1 MRSNK
6 KLLHYGALVSII
18 IPENQGMFLYSDG
31 FIKNNIRAESFTY
44 GETDFYGCLFLITPK
59 YETKMLTQMNKQNI
73 QDDYS
78 QINQKNFDL
87 LVRELETNDMI
98 FQKNKGKSIS
108 YGEEFQLLHFKSRKF
123 LSINQDSQ
131 SGELQ
136 NNYTLRLSEIS
147 NEKTLFKVGAAFKHQ
162 SDSSKVVKFE
172 DLIHFCCC
180 PDREA
185 FVYYVKKKEKASYNK
200 IMIKSQKD
208 MNQSQDITKP
218 VNNQSYSDISSLYNE
233 QQGDDQKYQFYVG
246 YDKKCYF
253 KLKYFS
259 ELEQN
264 TNQIFFGDIFCI
276 NSYENSTFL
285 QCLVTTKLPKTQHS
299 LELQESQEPQRQ
311 SKIIAEKTQLIHN
324 QNLKDILI
332 VEREKSSNAILFF
345 QEQNNFDYNSSLS
358 LWKIEGKELHTGG
371 FIYEGDLFRLKNIKN
386 NMYLMVKSKE
396 QIKSQ
401 ELKKEFLE
409 RTKNIDYLD
418 KRDKME
424 EHYPQNLVYLV
435 SHIIQPSVYTQSG
448 RDIFLIDQRQDDGT
462 VNFQYTDE
470 DTLFTFEKV
479 SNQQVQTEGNNISP
493 LKYEDF
499 FRIKH
504 FKTQQY
510 FTEYI
515 KKEIESGDDQGLE
528 QLLRQKYFTIKMKP
542 SVEKREVFKLY
553 KSQHQE
559 IWETTFM
566 LSCIPVIRKRTNDLK
581 NLKKYINKYQNTS
594 DKQFDKF
601 KQKIKNL
608 NLCLKMLHEFC
619 YDENERM
626 QDMQLDVLSLEIG
639 LINAKRQ
646 KLLKQYDLIT
656 DCARII
662 QEIDKTFYVKDVE
675 NNIEEI
681 QETLILIYQFLIKAS
696 FNNPDN
702 QLECA
707 KYFPLMVEHIGL
719 NVEAEKCIR
728 YILADNIKLLQ
739 SVDQPLVKNRCF
751 LGDEQ
756 EGQKQYSE
764 FNRIINDLISN
775 SKNQFQQN
783 QNNNSMIEVIS
794 PTIKKQFFTLSQHFL
809 RKFNKNSAKETQKQ
823 LKYDKIQLE
832 NEEILHYF
840 NSIIKY
846 NSIGLTYN
854 QTEVAKIIIEGS
866 FDQSQGAESYQQKLY
881 PIRSTIHNQLT
892 INIDGK
898 DQEFEEYLIQNDDNK
913 KYRKFLQIQLK
924 LYANL
929 CYGRNYECI
938 NKIREIIS
946 FKALK
951 NYIEMFEKKIQNNQG
966 DIDVLDNFSSSLY
979 SIIYCTYLDKQPY
992 IERKVPKLI
1001 YNYNISD
1008 FQRRSYYNIK
1018 ERSHLA
1024 QQDNILLSKQQSSEK
1039 EVINKLNLEK
1049 ADSFDQI
1056 NSANN
1061 SPDQLLNLN
1070 QQNENQYNIDISF
1083 NNSFQQKRQNSL
1095 QRSFSKQSSE
1105 KFQIDQLKEVQI
1117 NWLIDN
1123 VKNFLKS
1130 LNGKQNRRANLVVK
1144 VVRLI
1149 QKLYSFESITDTQVL
1164 KEIFEALIRL
1174 FRSQFSIKKQ
1184 NKGNSEDQNNL
1195 ESSQNHERR
1204 SKVLSEYSVQEN
1216 VQNEKSEKVKKIVKK
1231 IPKIQDDQLLFYT
1244 QIKNLNE
1251 FIRLIDEEKSK
1262 DAKVKEEIIYNIQTK
1277 MAIMQIFKQ
1286 YIDLRRENYLQSIIH
1301 FIIKILPEMQ
1311 QSDER
1316 KIKEKLENEIDILMP
1331 SNNLPDEPFELKEK
1345 EDFDILGVTSKFAS
1359 GLVTGITNNLKG
1371 AVGKV
1376 MGSEQKEYVLS
1387 ESEKPSIQSLDLFLE
1402 KDDENNNKKNDYQKD
1417 VKSSQKFIWMLL
1429 NTFLNSSDYRLN
1441 CSILK
1446 ILFFNFSQCRNLIRS
1461 VKQCQ
1466 IIIDRTDKNEEKIAQ
1481 DLEERVKDFNIQ
1493 CEKSETWFIEINNKQ
1508 NSETM
1513 KKVSDKLKDLN
1524 YMFFCKKLI
1533 KDQEGKLI
1541 YQQEEQ
1547 KPENII
1553 MSRQFMIRNLDAHNS
1568 VITLIK
1574 DSLKIFKSFKE
1585 FDGCIEQQVIYI
1597 KCFKFLQYFCIGG
1610 NKLNKKLLYNQ
1621 IDFFMELLNYLE
1633 LGQTDLIIEIYKDN
1647 YKAITEVNDTT
1658 INAVLKKIMHYDDF
1672 QVLLQGEKEQKISQG
1687 HLPKY
1692 VDFFYQICIFKQVPV
1707 QQNMHKIIIALQD
1720 LANLQDFLFMEKVV
1734 NKIQFRNQQE
1744 QSSLKSKDEYQFC
1757 FDKISVEQYGN
1768 NNIPFV
1774 YHSKVLELILLLLE
1788 NSDQGAK
1795 YFVQKLKNLL
1805 PAKYLIREM
1814 TKKGDIFCSQDFPQ
1828 FFCYTQIKR
1837 YCFKLF
1843 NIFYCN
1849 QEGLKE
1855 IQDMIKKMEFMN
1867 QFIYIELFKVSEAL
1881 YRYFNIQESKL
1892 KVINFKKREKNS
1904 NISNF
1909 DIDNILGEN
1918 IIYQNELDKM
1928 QEAKQREYNQLIPL
1942 LVQQY
1947 PYLKDASSK
1956 EKKYVKLSEYL
1967 NHLLNEV
1974 WPVISFLFKQ
1984 IEEYKQ
1990 AIEQSSYGGIQK
2002 EDFEQFKPYTQFKDW
2017 FLESVA
2023 ILLMQSYNSC
2033 KNNDKVAVDI
2043 QKEVII
2049 DEEVAGDFNRYI
2061 KSYQKDLGKSYE
2073 EIEIQ
2078 QIFFAVKPKERLIL
2092 NYQNQINYPS
2102 VETIINLPLQNIL
2115 SSKNNNDQFV
2125 RKCLLNILIN
2135 SKIKNKIVEERKK
2148 LIYCIQSIQNI
2159 TENIDFLSLEFLLQ
2173 KIIQYIPQCFQEFV
2187 KGHHKEDHSILIDIL
2202 RFLHD
2207 FIFFSEEDQEVD
2219 QENKNT
2225 INFNEDDEDTIKNLK
2240 IQQETL
2246 GIQDLGD
2253 QKQDTRSRKNA
2264 NDFTRKKHQ
2273 NLMAKF
2279 NLPYILLE
2287 TLCSDSNKVDY
2298 FQNHLC
2304 RKIFNSIIMLFI
2316 QLLDGGNLI
2325 VQEQLYSFFIKEEN
2339 SEKFFEIIHQF
2350 LTLKILNRS
2359 SQKTTIFDQV
2369 EYELDHIDLV
2379 YRSKDKFV
2387 GILEILKLLQ
2397 LICENHNSNLQNYM
2411 RHQIKSR
2418 NNYNLIQ
2425 DVILVIDSQIR
2436 VLNND
2441 NFKQININQQNIEV
2455 LCQAFETLTEF
2466 VQGPCKQNQL
2476 ELAESPI
2483 IEIIAGILDLG
2494 LEKEKMGR
2502 GRRSTDIRNSQR
2514 HSSFSYLNNN
2524 QKQSQKYI
2532 YDENE
2537 LKEQTQK
2544 KIINYLQ
2551 QDVRSEYFKNLIQKK
2566 FNEANKQEDWMIQK
2580 AKYKSLITIESIL
2593 EGNKVK
2599 KIVKK
2604 IEKGINTKLLNLN
2617 MLNTFNKFK
2626 VVNQKEIPYTE
2637 ELFGRGDMEIDDI
2650 INQSDQIDKKD
2661 INLRYHCDKII
2672 EIGFKC
2678 LILKHYYN
2686 NLNDES
2692 NYDKEENEG
2701 QKKQQQDVND
2711 EDDEDED
2718 EEQDFEDLMD
2728 DDDEDEPHNY
2738 YTSKV
2743 ENNDN
2748 QTKANNGILKNKQ
2761 LNSNKVQIN
2770 HDNAHSYKENEEK
2783 QETEQPQQDSI
2794 DLYYENTELNKR
2806 PDQVFFQ
2813 KYLIELEINYQGQ
2826 LSKVYFPKPPIANSL
2841 NQALI
2846 KRFEL
2851 DAKRESTKAKVQD
2864 LQQKSQLLISE
2875 MKYEYQFNNYLLK
2888 IIPKYQLLIKFL
2900 NLILK
2905 NKQKNKKNDDEN
2917 EINEEQLNVDLLE
2930 TFNFWSFIFT
2940 IIANLCIILV
2950 LEENHQMNAQ
2960 NIGSFLNNSYL
2971 FDEDPYIKV
2980 FISFKQPDFII
2991 VFYIFSIF
2999 AIIFQGLAFIIYW
3012 LKTNKFLLSEY
3023 VFNNQKIVKQE
3034 QRELKSKQ
3042 DKLDEENEQIKLKI
3056 QRLYNNIFFW
3066 FQYKLIFWFNYE
3078 FKYSL
3083 YSRQPWIIPLFS
3095 YQCLQLSITILSI
3108 INPIPCALMLLLYIF
3123 TRYPELKNILQAIY
3137 KPRKQILLTVAL
3149 LCLSTYF
3156 FSLLYYY
3163 NFYRDFDPYCVSIWK
3178 CFTFILVQT
3187 FVAEGGFL
3195 GVIFPDYTDDWGFS
3209 ARIIADFAY
3218 VFFINILVTQILSG
3232 IIIDQFAQLRA
3243 ETQQRQEDINTVC
3256 FICGQSVSEL
3266 EKRKNK
3272 KGQSFRDHIEF
3283 EHSKWN
3289 YINFMQY
3296 LDSKKETD
3304 LSGFESYV
3312 NQKRQNHDITWFP
3325 IRQDEEEDKKRQEGD
3340 DINFDNIEQQIQLK
3354 KKKELGGLEQNW
3366 QLVSIKIEDINNRII
3381 QVENELKKK
3390 TIKKKDD

>member
-1 MRSNK
+1 
-6 KLLHYGALVSII
+6 
-18 IPENQGMFLYSDG
+18 
-31 FIKNNIRAESFTY
+31 
-44 GETDFYGCLFLITPK
+44 TDFYGCLFLITPK

-136 NNYTLRLSEIS
+136 NNYTLRLAEIS

-185 FVYYVKKKEKASYNK
+185 YVYYVKKKEKSSFGK
-200 IMIKSQKD
+200 PMILKSQID
-208 MNQSQDITKP
+208 MNQSQDFTKS
-218 VNNQSYSDISSLYNE
+218 VNNQSYSDISSVYNE
-233 QQGDDQKYQFYVG
+233 QLTDDHKYQFYVG

-259 ELEQN
+259 ELEQD

-285 QCLVTTKLPKTQHS
+285 QCLVTTKLS
-299 LELQESQEPQRQ
+299 EPQRQ
-311 SKIIAEKTQLIHN
+311 PKIIAEKTQLIHN
-324 QNLKDILI
+324 QNLKDDLK
-332 VEREKSSNAILFF
+332 VERHKNNNAILFF
-345 QEQNNFDYNSSLS
+345 QEQNNIDYNSSLS

-371 FIYEGDLFRLKNIKN
+371 FIYEGDLFRLKNIKT

-396 QIKSQ
+396 QIISQ
-401 ELKKEFLE
+401 ELKKGLLE
-409 RTKNIDYLD
+409 RTKNIDYIE
-418 KRDKME
+418 KKQE
-424 EHYPQNLVYLV
+424 NYPQNLVYLV
-435 SHIIQPSVYTQSG
+435 SHIFQPSIYEQSG
-448 RDIFLIDQRQDDGT
+448 KDIFLIDQNQNEGT
-462 VNFQYTDE
+462 VTFQYTDE
-470 DTLFTFEKV
+470 DTLFTFEKEV
-479 SNQQVQTEGNNISP
+479 
-493 LKYEDF
+493 
-499 FRIKH
+499 
-504 FKTQQY
+504 
-510 FTEYI
+510 
-515 KKEIESGDDQGLE
+515 ESGEDLGLE
-528 QLLRQKYFTIKMKP
+528 QLLRQKYFTIVIQNFFFYEIQKIQLKKKMKP

-566 LSCIPVIRKRTNDLK
+566 LSCIPVIRKRTSDLK
-581 NLKKYINKYQNTS
+581 NLKSYIQHNTHTY
-594 DKQFDKF
+594 DKQFDKY

-639 LINAKRQ
+639 LVNTKRQ

-662 QEIDKTFYVKDVE
+662 QEIDKTFYPKDVQ

-681 QETLILIYQFLIKAS
+681 QETLILIYQFFIKAS

-707 KYFPLMVEHIGL
+707 KYFPLMVDHIGL
-719 NVEAEKCIR
+719 NVESEKCIR

-739 SVDQPLVKNRCF
+739 SVDQPLVKSRCF

-756 EGQKQYSE
+756 EGQKQYTE
-764 FNRIINDLISN
+764 FNRIIDDLISS

-783 QNNNSMIEVIS
+783 QTSNFYQDLS
-794 PTIKKQFFTLSQHFL
+794 PYTKKQSFTLSQHFL
-809 RKFNKNSAKETQKQ
+809 KKFDKTSTKEINKSQ
-823 LKYDKIQLE
+823 KYDKIQQ

-846 NSIGLTYN
+846 NSVGLTYN
-854 QTEVAKIIIEGS
+854 QTEVAKIIIEEIS
-866 FDQSQGAESYQQKLY
+866 NQTMNEVENQFKQYIQHQKQIYDLILNFFKKSQKLY
-881 PIRSTIHNQLT
+881 AIRSTTHNQLT
-892 INIDGK
+892 FKINGNY
-898 DQEFEEYLIQNDDNK
+898 QEFQEYLIENDDNK
-913 KYRKFLQIQLK
+913 QYRKCLQIQLK

-938 NKIREIIS
+938 NKVKEIIS
-946 FKALK
+946 FKALQ
-951 NYIEMFEKKIQNNQG
+951 NYIKMFEEKIKKNQG

-979 SIIYCTYLDKQPY
+979 SIIYCTYLDKYPY

-1001 YNYNISD
+1001 HNRNISD
-1008 FQRRSYYNIK
+1008 IQHRSYDNTK
-1018 ERSHLA
+1018 ERNHQA
-1024 QQDNILLSKQQSSEK
+1024 QHDNYQLSKQQSQEQ
-1039 EVINKLNLEK
+1039 
-1049 ADSFDQI
+1049 QI
-1056 NSANN
+1056 NNYINLDDRQNSIDKVQSANN
-1061 SPDQLLNLN
+1061 SPELLLNIN
-1070 QQNENQYNIDISF
+1070 QQNENQYNQEISF
-1083 NNSFQQKRQNSL
+1083 NNSNNSFQQKRQSSL
-1095 QRSFSKQSSE
+1095 QRSLSQQSSE
-1105 KFQIDQLKEVQI
+1105 KLQIDQLKEDQVK
-1117 NWLIDN
+1117 WLIEN
-1123 VKNFLKS
+1123 VKDFLKN
-1130 LNGKQNRRANLVVK
+1130 LNGKQNRRANLIVK

-1149 QKLYSFESITDTQVL
+1149 QKLYSFESIKDQNVQT
-1164 KEIFEALIRL
+1164 EIFEALILL
-1174 FRSQFSIKKQ
+1174 FKSQINLKKQ
-1184 NKGNSEDQNNL
+1184 NKVNSEEQSNL
-1195 ESSQNHERR
+1195 ESSQNQERR
-1204 SKVLSEYSVQEN
+1204 SKVLSEYSAKEIL
-1216 VQNEKSEKVKKIVKK
+1216 QNEKSEKAKKIVKK
-1231 IPKIQDDQLLFYT
+1231 IPKIQDDQLLFYS

-1262 DAKVKEEIIYNIQTK
+1262 DAKVKEEIKYNIQTK
-1277 MAIMQIFKQ
+1277 ITIMQIFKQ
-1286 YIDLRRENYLQSIIH
+1286 YIDLRRENYLQSIIK
-1301 FIIKILPEMQ
+1301 FITRILPDMQ

-1331 SNNLPDEPFELKEK
+1331 SVNLPDQPLELKEK
-1345 EDFDILGVTSKFAS
+1345 EDTNLLNITTKFAS
-1359 GLVTGITNNLKG
+1359 GLVSGLTNNLKDV
-1371 AVGKV
+1371 VG
-1376 MGSEQKEYVLS
+1376 MGSEQKAYVL
-1387 ESEKPSIQSLDLFLE
+1387 EEDERPSKKSLDSFLQ
-1402 KDDENNNKKNDYQKD
+1402 KDNENKKNEKD
-1417 VKSSQKFIWMLL
+1417 KDKEKEKDEKSSQQFIWMLL
-1429 NTFLNSSDYRLN
+1429 NTFLNSTDYKLN

-1466 IIIDRTDKNEEKIAQ
+1466 IIIDRIDRNEERIAQ
-1481 DLEERVKDFNIQ
+1481 DLEERIKDFNIQ
-1493 CEKSETWFIEINNKQ
+1493 CEKSETWFIDVNNKQ

-1533 KDQEGKLI
+1533 KDQEDKLI
-1541 YQQEEQ
+1541 YEEQDQ
-1547 KPENII
+1547 KPENIQ

-1585 FDGCIEQQVIYI
+1585 FNSEIEQQVIYI
-1597 KCFKFLQYFCIGG
+1597 KCFNFLKYFCIGG

-1621 IDFFMELLNYLE
+1621 IDFFMDLLNYLE

-1647 YKAITEVNDTT
+1647 YKAITEVNDAT
-1658 INAVLKKIMHYDDF
+1658 INAVLKKIMQYDE
-1672 QVLLQGEKEQKISQG
+1672 EKELKISQG

-1692 VDFFYQICIFKQVPV
+1692 VDFFYHICIFKQVPV
-1707 QQNMHKIIIALQD
+1707 QQNIHKIILALQD
-1720 LANLQDFLFMEKVV
+1720 LANLQDFLFMENVGMK
-1734 NKIQFRNQQE
+1734 NHARNQ
-1744 QSSLKSKDEYQFC
+1744 LKQNQLQNDQKQKEEYQFC

-1768 NNIPFV
+1768 NNIPYV

-1805 PAKYLIREM
+1805 PAKYLIKEM
-1814 TKKGDIFCSQDFPQ
+1814 AKKGDIFCSQDFPQ

-1855 IQDMIKKMEFMN
+1855 IQDMIKDMQNMN
-1867 QFIYIELFKVSEAL
+1867 QFIYVELFKVSEAL
-1881 YRYFNIQESKL
+1881 YRYFNIPESKL
-1892 KVINFKKREKNS
+1892 QVINFKKREKNS

-1909 DIDNILGEN
+1909 DIDSILGEN
-1918 IIYQNELDKM
+1918 IIEKKDIIDKV
-1928 QEAKQREYNQLIPL
+1928 QEAKQKEYNQLLLL

-1947 PYLKDASSK
+1947 PYLKEASSK
-1956 EKKYVKLSEYL
+1956 EKKYVKLSDYL

-1990 AIEQSSYGGIQK
+1990 AMEQSSQK

-2023 ILLMQSYNSC
+2023 KLLIQSYNSC
-2033 KNNDKVAVDI
+2033 KNNEKVAADI
-2043 QKEVII
+2043 QREVII
-2049 DEEVAGDFNRYI
+2049 DEEVAGDFNRQI
-2061 KSYQKDLGKSYE
+2061 KSYLKDLGKSYE
-2073 EIEIQ
+2073 DIEIQ

-2135 SKIKNKIVEERKK
+2135 PKIKEKIVDERQK

-2159 TENIDFLSLEFLLQ
+2159 TDNNEQLSLEFLLQ

-2187 KGHHKEDHSILIDIL
+2187 KGHNKEDHSVLIDIL

-2207 FIFFSEEDQEVD
+2207 FILYSKEDQEVD
-2219 QENKNT
+2219 QDNKNK
-2225 INFNEDDEDTIKNLK
+2225 INFNEDDEDTVKNLK

-2246 GIQDLGD
+2246 GISDLGD

-2264 NDFTRKKHQ
+2264 NDFSRRKHQ

-2325 VQEQLYSFFIKEEN
+2325 IQEQLYQFFIKEEN

-2350 LTLKILNRS
+2350 LTIKIQNRS

-2397 LICENHNSNLQNYM
+2397 LICENHNSNLQNYI
-2411 RHQIKSR
+2411 RHQTKSR

-2425 DVILVIDSQIR
+2425 DVIQVIDSQIR
-2436 VLNND
+2436 VLNKD
-2441 NFKQININQQNIEV
+2441 NIKIININQQNIEV

-2514 HSSFSYLNNN
+2514 HSSFNQLNNN

-2537 LKEQTQK
+2537 LKEQTQL
-2544 KIINYLQ
+2544 KIINYLKQ
-2551 QDVRSEYFKNLIQKK
+2551 EVQSEYFKNLIQKK

-2617 MLNTFNKFK
+2617 MLNTYNKFK
-2626 VVNQKEIPYTE
+2626 VSKQKEITYTE
-2637 ELFGRGDMEIDDI
+2637 DLFGRGDIEIEDI
-2650 INQSDQIDKKD
+2650 ISQSEETDKKD
-2661 INLRYHCDKII
+2661 LRQHCDKII

-2678 LILKHYYN
+2678 LILKNYYN
-2686 NLNDES
+2686 NLADES
-2692 NYDKEENEG
+2692 NYDKEENDRE
-2701 QKKQQQDVND
+2701 KKDAND

-2718 EEQDFEDLMD
+2718 LEDQDYEDLMD
-2728 DDDEDEPHNY
+2728 DDDDEDESQNY
-2738 YTSKV
+2738 YALKV

-2748 QTKANNGILKNKQ
+2748 QAQVNNGILKNKQ
-2761 LNSNKVQIN
+2761 PNSNEVQIN
-2770 HDNAHSYKENEEK
+2770 YDDLHSNKQNQEK
-2783 QETEQPQQDSI
+2783 YNIEQPQQDYI
-2794 DLYYENTELNKR
+2794 DLYYENTEINKR

-2813 KYLIELEINYQGQ
+2813 KYLVELEINYQGQ

-2846 KRFEL
+2846 KRFEF
-2851 DAKRESTKAKVQD
+2851 DAQRQSTKAKVLD

-2875 MKYEYQFNNYLLK
+2875 MKYEYQFNNFLLM
-2888 IIPKYQLLIKFL
+2888 IIPKNQFLIKLLNFL
-2900 NLILK
+2900 LK
-2905 NKQKNKKNDDEN
+2905 NKQKNKKNDNEFEN
-2917 EINEEQLNVDLLE
+2917 EKNEEQLNVDLLE

-2940 IIANLCIILV
+2940 IISNLCIILV
-2950 LEENHQMNAQ
+2950 LEENHSMTAQ
-2960 NIGSFLNNSYL
+2960 NIGNFLYNNYQ
-2971 FDEDPYIKV
+2971 FDEEPYVKI
-2980 FISFKQPDFII
+2980 FISFKQSDFII
-2991 VFYIFSIF
+2991 VFYFFSIL
-2999 AIIFQGLAFIIYW
+2999 AIIFQGLAFFIYW
-3012 LKTNKFLLSEY
+3012 YKNHSFLLSEY
-3023 VFNNQKIVKQE
+3023 VFNNQKIVKQK

-3042 DKLDEENEQIKLKI
+3042 EKLDEENEQQKLKI
-3056 QRLYNNIFFW
+3056 YRHYQNILFYFENKLM
-3066 FQYKLIFWFNYE
+3066 FQVNYE
-3078 FKYSL
+3078 FKYWL
-3083 YSRQPWIIPLFS
+3083 YSNYPRIIPLFS
-3095 YQCLQLSITILSI
+3095 YQFLQLSITILSI

-3123 TRYPELKNILQAIY
+3123 SRYPELKNILQAIY
-3137 KPRKQILLTVAL
+3137 KPRKQILLTLAL

-3195 GVIFPDYTDDWGFS
+3195 GVIFPDYTDNWGFS
-3209 ARIIADFAY
+3209 FRIIADFAY

-3232 IIIDQFAQLRA
+3232 TIIDQFAQLRE
-3243 ETQQRQEDINTVC
+3243 ETQKRQEDINTVC
-3256 FICGQSVSEL
+3256 FICGQNVSEL

-3272 KGQSFRDHIEF
+3272 KGQSFRDHIEL

-3304 LSGFESYV
+3304 LSGFESFV
-3312 NQKRQNHDITWFP
+3312 NHKRQNHDISWFP
-3325 IRQDEEEDKKRQEGD
+3325 IRQDEEEDNKRQEGD
-3340 DINFDNIEQQIQLK
+3340 DINFENIEQQIQLK

-3366 QLVSIKIEDINNRII
+3366 QLVGIKIEDINNRII

>member
-1 MRSNK
+1 
-6 KLLHYGALVSII
+6 
-18 IPENQGMFLYSDG
+18 
-31 FIKNNIRAESFTY
+31 
-44 GETDFYGCLFLITPK
+44 
-59 YETKMLTQMNKQNI
+59 MLTSMNKQNI

-98 FQKNKGKSIS
+98 FQKNKGKAIS

-131 SGELQ
+131 GGELQ

-185 FVYYVKKKEKASYNK
+185 FVYYVKKKDKVSFNK
-200 IMIKSQKD
+200 PMILKSQVD
-208 MNQSQDITKP
+208 MNQSQDFTKSL
-218 VNNQSYSDISSLYNE
+218 NNQSYSEISSVYND

-285 QCLVTTKLPKTQHS
+285 QCLVTTKQS
-299 LELQESQEPQRQ
+299 EPQRQ
-311 SKIIAEKTQLIHN
+311 PKIIAEKTQLIHI
-324 QNLKDILI
+324 QKLKDDLK
-332 VEREKSSNAILFF
+332 VQRDRHNNAILFF
-345 QEQNNFDYNSSLS
+345 QESNNFDYNSSLCKINKYAYHEYKT
-358 LWKIEGKELHTGG
+358 LWKIEGKEMNTGG
-371 FIYEGDLFRLKNIKN
+371 FIYEGDLFRLKNIKT

-401 ELKKEFLE
+401 ELKREFLE

-418 KRDKME
+418 KKE
-424 EHYPQNLVYLV
+424 ELYPQFLIYLV
-435 SHIIQPSVYTQSG
+435 SHVIQPSVYEQSG
-448 RDIFLIDQRQDDGT
+448 RDIFLIDQSQSESGT
-462 VNFQYTDE
+462 VSFQYTDE
-470 DTLFTFEKV
+470 DTLFTFEK
-479 SNQQVQTEGNNISP
+479 
-493 LKYEDF
+493 
-499 FRIKH
+499 
-504 FKTQQY
+504 QY

-515 KKEIESGDDQGLE
+515 KKEIEQGDDSGFE
-528 QLLRQKYFTIKMKP
+528 QLLRQKYFTI
-542 SVEKREVFKLY
+542 
-553 KSQHQE
+553 E

-566 LSCIPVIRKRTNDLK
+566 LSCIPKS
-581 NLKKYINKYQNTS
+581 NTS

-601 KQKIKNL
+601 RQKIKNL

-639 LINAKRQ
+639 LVNGKRQ

-662 QEIDKTFYVKDVE
+662 KEIDKTFYVKNKILTKNKIEQVENKNEQVENKIDQVE
-675 NNIEEI
+675 NNIEEV

-739 SVDQPLVKNRCF
+739 SVDQPLVKSRCF

-756 EGQKQYSE
+756 EGQKQYVE
-764 FNRIINDLISN
+764 FNRIIDDLISS
-775 SKNQFQQN
+775 SKNQFYQN
-783 QNNNSMIEVIS
+783 QSNNSAMDLS
-794 PTIKKQFFTLSQHFL
+794 PYTREQSFTLSQHFL
-809 RKFNKNSAKETQKQ
+809 RRFKEAQQ
-823 LKYDKIQLE
+823 SLDQQKYDKMWLE
-832 NEEILHYF
+832 KQEILHYF

-854 QTEVAKIIIEGS
+854 QTEVAKIIIKGT
-866 FDQSQGAESYQQKLY
+866 FDQMQGSESYK
-881 PIRSTIHNQLT
+881 STIHNQLT
-892 INIDGK
+892 FKINGR
-898 DQEFEEYLIQNDDNK
+898 DQEFEEYLIEKDNNK

-938 NKIREIIS
+938 NKIKEIIS
-946 FKALK
+946 FNALK
-951 NYIEMFEKKIQNNQG
+951 HYIQMFENKIKNGQG
-966 DIDVLDNFSSSLY
+966 DNDVLDDFSSSLY

-1001 YNYNISD
+1001 HTYHIYN
-1008 FQRRSYYNIK
+1008 FQHRSYDNFK

-1024 QQDNILLSKQQSSEK
+1024 QQDNIGFSNQQSLEK
-1039 EVINKLNLEK
+1039 EVINKLNLENGGQ
-1049 ADSFDQI
+1049 SFDQVQ
-1056 NSANN
+1056 SANN
-1061 SPDQLLNLN
+1061 SPEPLLNIN

-1083 NNSFQQKRQNSL
+1083 SNSFQQKRQSSL
-1095 QRSFSKQSSE
+1095 QRSISQQSQE
-1105 KFQIDQLKEVQI
+1105 KMSVDQLKDDEK
-1117 NWLIDN
+1117 WLISN
-1123 VKNFLKS
+1123 VKDFLKN
-1130 LNGKQNRRANLVVK
+1130 LNGKQNRRANLIVK

-1149 QKLYSFESITDTQVL
+1149 QKLYSFESIKDKEDQR
-1164 KEIFEALIRL
+1164 EIFEALIWL
-1174 FRSQFSIKKQ
+1174 FRSQFSLKKL
-1184 NKGNSEDQNNL
+1184 NKINQDDNV

-1204 SKVLSEYSVQEN
+1204 SKVLSEYSIQEN
-1216 VQNEKSEKVKKIVKK
+1216 VQVEKSEKVKKIVKK

-1262 DAKVKEEIIYNIQTK
+1262 DAKVKEEIKYNIQTK
-1277 MAIMQIFKQ
+1277 MTIMQIFKQ
-1286 YIDLRRENYLQSIIH
+1286 YIDLRRENYLKSIID
-1301 FIIKILPEMQ
+1301 FIIKILPDMEN
-1311 QSDER
+1311 SDER

-1331 SNNLPDEPFELKEK
+1331 SNNLPDEPFQLKEK
-1345 EDFDILGVTSKFAS
+1345 EDFDLLGVTSKFAS
-1359 GLVTGITNNLKG
+1359 GLVSGITNNLKD

-1376 MGSEQKEYVLS
+1376 IGSEQKEYVLS
-1387 ESEKPSIQSLDLFLE
+1387 KEEQPSIHSLDFFLE
-1402 KDDENNNKKNDYQKD
+1402 KDDDN
-1417 VKSSQKFIWMLL
+1417 I
-1429 NTFLNSSDYRLN
+1429 
-1441 CSILK
+1441 
-1446 ILFFNFSQCRNLIRS
+1446 
-1461 VKQCQ
+1461 KQCQ
-1466 IIIDRTDKNEEKIAQ
+1466 IIIDRVDKNEEKIAK
-1481 DLEERVKDFNIQ
+1481 DLEERIKNFNIQ
-1493 CEKSETWFIEINNKQ
+1493 CEKSETWFIEVTKKQ
-1508 NSETM
+1508 NQETM
-1513 KKVSDKLKDLN
+1513 KDVSSKLKDLN
-1524 YMFFCKKLI
+1524 YMFFCPKLI
-1533 KDQEGKLI
+1533 TNQQGNLI
-1541 YQQEEQ
+1541 YEEKEK

-1585 FDGCIEQQVIYI
+1585 YDNTVEQQVIYI
-1597 KCFKFLQYFCIGG
+1597 ECFTFLKYFCIGG

-1621 IDFFMELLNYLE
+1621 IDFFMEMLNYLE

-1647 YKAITEVNDTT
+1647 YKAITEVNDVT
-1658 INAVLKKIMHYDDF
+1658 INAVLKKIMHFEDSQNQY
-1672 QVLLQGEKEQKISQG
+1672 EEREQKISQG

-1707 QQNMHKIIIALQD
+1707 QQNIHKIIIALQD

-1734 NKIQFRNQQE
+1734 NKNQSRNNQDQNRLYKDMK
-1744 QSSLKSKDEYQFC
+1744 QKDEYQFC
-1757 FDKISVEQYGN
+1757 FDKLSVEQYGN
-1768 NNIPFV
+1768 NNIPYV

-1805 PAKYLIREM
+1805 PAKYLLREM
-1814 TKKGDIFCSQDFPQ
+1814 TKKGDIFCSQDLPQ
-1828 FFCYTQIKR
+1828 R

-1855 IQDMIKKMEFMN
+1855 IQDMIKRMENMN

-1881 YRYFNIQESKL
+1881 YRYFNIQESKQ
-1892 KVINFKKREKNS
+1892 KVINVKQLITNDNRFQIVFKFKKREKNS

-1918 IIYQNELDKM
+1918 IIDKGEVDKM
-1928 QEAKQREYNQLIPL
+1928 QEEKQKDYNQLVNL

-1947 PYLKDASSK
+1947 PYLNEAK
-1956 EKKYVKLSEYL
+1956 EKKLVKLSEYL
-1967 NHLLNEV
+1967 NHLFNEV

-1990 AIEQSSYGGIQK
+1990 AVEQSSYGGIQK

-2043 QKEVII
+2043 QKEVVI

-2073 EIEIQ
+2073 DIEIQ

-2102 VETIINLPLQNIL
+2102 VENIINLPLQNIL

-2135 SKIKNKIVEERKK
+2135 PKIKDNIVQERKK

-2187 KGHHKEDHSILIDIL
+2187 KGHNKEDHNILIEIL

-2207 FIFFSEEDQEVD
+2207 FILYSQEDEEVD
-2219 QENKNT
+2219 IENKNK

-2240 IQQETL
+2240 IQQDTL
-2246 GIQDLGD
+2246 GIQDIGD

-2273 NLMAKF
+2273 NLLAKF

-2304 RKIFNSIIMLFI
+2304 RKIFNSVIMLFI

-2350 LTLKILNRS
+2350 LILKIQNKN

-2397 LICENHNSNLQNYM
+2397 LVCENHNSNLQNYI
-2411 RHQIKSR
+2411 RHQTKSR

-2425 DVILVIDSQIR
+2425 DVIQVIDSQIR
-2436 VLNND
+2436 VSNKD

-2514 HSSFSYLNNN
+2514 HSSLNQLNNN
-2524 QKQSQKYI
+2524 KRQSLKYI

-2537 LKEQTQK
+2537 LKEQTQL
-2544 KIINYLQ
+2544 KIINYLKQ
-2551 QDVRSEYFKNLIQKK
+2551 EVKSEYFKNLIQKK
-2566 FNEANKQEDWMIQK
+2566 FSEANKQEDWMIQK
-2580 AKYKSLITIESIL
+2580 AKYKSLITIES
-2593 EGNKVK
+2593 NKVK

-2604 IEKGINTKLLNLN
+2604 IEKGINMKLLNLN
-2617 MLNTFNKFK
+2617 MLSTFNKFK
-2626 VVNQKEIPYTE
+2626 IAKQKEIPYTE
-2637 ELFGRGDMEIDDI
+2637 ELFGRGDVEIEDI
-2650 INQSDQIDKKD
+2650 VKQNENENQSDKTNKKD
-2661 INLRYHCDKII
+2661 VNLRQYCDKVI

-2678 LILKHYYN
+2678 LILKNYYN
-2686 NLNDES
+2686 NLTDES

-2701 QKKQQQDVND
+2701 QKKDAND

-2718 EEQDFEDLMD
+2718 LEDQDYEDLI
-2728 DDDEDEPHNY
+2728 DDEDEDESQSY
-2738 YTSKV
+2738 YALKV

-2748 QTKANNGILKNKQ
+2748 QEQVNNGILKNKQ
-2761 LNSNKVQIN
+2761 PNSNQPQIN
-2770 HDNAHSYKENEEK
+2770 HHDNAHSNQGNQEK
-2783 QETEQPQQDSI
+2783 YEIEQPQQDYI
-2794 DLYYENTELNKR
+2794 DLYQENTELNKR

-2841 NQALI
+2841 NQALV

-2851 DAKRESTKAKVQD
+2851 DAQRQSTKAKVLD

-2875 MKYEYQFNNYLLK
+2875 MKYEYQFNNLLLM
-2888 IIPKYQLLIKFL
+2888 IIPKNQFLIKFL
-2900 NLILK
+2900 NTILK
-2905 NKQKNKKNDDEN
+2905 NKQKNQKNDDEDD
-2917 EINEEQLNVDLLE
+2917 EIQNQKNEEQLNVDLLE

-2940 IIANLCIILV
+2940 IISNLCIILV
-2950 LEENHQMNAQ
+2950 LEENHTMNGQ
-2960 NIGSFLNNSYL
+2960 NIGSFLQNSYQ
-2971 FDEDPYIKV
+2971 FDEEPYVKIFV
-2980 FISFKQPDFII
+2980 QFKQSDFII

-2999 AIIFQGLAFIIYW
+2999 AVIFQALAFFIYW
-3012 LKTNKFLLSEY
+3012 YKNHQFLFSEY
-3023 VFNNQKIVKQE
+3023 VFNNQKIVKQK
-3034 QRELKSKQ
+3034 QREIKYKQ
-3042 DKLDEENEQIKLKI
+3042 DKLDEENEQIQGKI
-3056 QRLYNNIFFW
+3056 LRIWYNFLFY
-3066 FQYKLIFWFNYE
+3066 FQYKLYFQLNYE
-3078 FKYSL
+3078 LKYRL
-3083 YSRQPWIIPLFS
+3083 YSSYPQIIPFFS
-3095 YQCLQLSITILSI
+3095 YQCLQLTITILSI
-3108 INPIPCALMLLLYIF
+3108 INPIPCALMVLLYIF

-3163 NFYRDFDPYCVSIWK
+3163 NFYQDFDPYCVSIWK

-3195 GVIFPDYTDDWGFS
+3195 GVIFPDYTDNWGFTL
-3209 ARIIADFAY
+3209 RIIADFAY

-3232 IIIDQFAQLRA
+3232 TIIDQFAQLRE
-3243 ETQQRQEDINTVC
+3243 ETQARQEDINTVC

-3272 KGQSFRDHIEF
+3272 KGQSFRDHIEL

-3304 LSGFESYV
+3304 LSGFESFV
-3312 NQKRQNHDITWFP
+3312 NQRRQNHDISWFP
-3325 IRQDEEEDKKRQEGD
+3325 IRQDEEEDNKRQEGD
-3340 DINFDNIEQQIQLK
+3340 DINFENIEQQIQLK

-3366 QLVSIKIEDINNRII
+3366 QLVGIKIEDINNRII